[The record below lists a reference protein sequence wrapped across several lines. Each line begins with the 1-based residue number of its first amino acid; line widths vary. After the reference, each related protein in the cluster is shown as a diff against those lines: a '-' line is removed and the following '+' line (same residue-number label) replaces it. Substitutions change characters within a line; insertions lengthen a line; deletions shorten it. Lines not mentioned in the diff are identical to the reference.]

1 MNVITYFRI
10 YNNEELDTN
19 TIFEISDKLENCKF
33 MAKKYSKMYCVNLSV
48 DNGINFFPIT
58 DKKGNPIIFNED
70 FNVVLGLFYTY
81 LKGYPVN
88 IIININE
95 TFELIQE
102 KLKIKIKE
110 D

>member
-1 MNVITYFRI
+1 MNIITYFRI

-19 TIFEISDKLENCKF
+19 TIFEISDKLEDCKF

-48 DNGINFFPIT
+48 DNGMNFFAIT
-58 DKKGNPIIFNED
+58 DKKGNPIIFSED
-70 FNVVLGLFYTY
+70 FNTVLGLFYSY
-81 LKGYPVN
+81 IKVYDDL
-88 IIININE
+88 IININE

-102 KLKIKIKE
+102 KLKNKIKE